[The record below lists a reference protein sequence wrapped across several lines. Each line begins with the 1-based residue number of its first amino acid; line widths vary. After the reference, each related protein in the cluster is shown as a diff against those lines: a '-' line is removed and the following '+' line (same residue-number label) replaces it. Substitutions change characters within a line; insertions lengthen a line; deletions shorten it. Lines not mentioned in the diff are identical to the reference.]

1 MKLWMRDTNSRGE
14 HLDKITQR
22 EKSWWFLNGIVS
34 WKKNKTCNN
43 MYMFLFSGVH
53 AIKRARVELVMIHEG
68 IADLQRQTVAE

>member
-1 MKLWMRDTNSRGE
+1 
-14 HLDKITQR
+14 
-22 EKSWWFLNGIVS
+22 
-34 WKKNKTCNN
+34 